1 MCTTLEKSIALCAM
15 HYNCSLVIIAGC
27 YYQNNKMNANI
38 VFRKLFVGLSFS
50 FAIILLTPLGIDNVY
65 SQSIPLTNNRT
76 TAQQHAE
83 HIIDNLVISEH
94 IPITGQLASGDY
106 ILLMD
111 FTPFVTS
118 IEGHSHI
125 ALKVPCNEDG
135 KSKVAI
141 VAGIAPNLNTLD
153 IGNAI
158 NNGTLDG
165 NSLDLSDEG
174 NTCLYHTELP
184 NNISDIALVNTSNQT
199 LNFNEGGYPSITV
212 SAHGTAIQHM
222 AASTMTMTNQTSAT
236 PS

>member
-1 MCTTLEKSIALCAM
+1 MNPIKRYRDTL
-15 HYNCSLVIIAGC
+15 
-27 YYQNNKMNANI
+27 
-38 VFRKLFVGLSFS
+38 VGLILTS
-50 FAIILLTPLGIDNVY
+50 AVILLTFPGMGGAYTQSMSTTDN
-65 SQSIPLTNNRT
+65 S

-83 HIIDNLVISEH
+83 HTLDNLIISEH
-94 IPITGQLASGDY
+94 IPLTGLLAKGDY

-125 ALKVPCNEDG
+125 ALKIPCNEDG
-135 KSKVAI
+135 SPKVT
-141 VAGIAPNLNTLD
+141 VVTGIAPNLSTLN

-165 NSLDLSDEG
+165 NSLDLSAEG
-174 NTCLYHTELP
+174 TSCLYHAELP
-184 NNISDIALVNTSNQT
+184 SNISDLVLVNTSNQT
-199 LNFNEGGYPSITV
+199 LNFSEGGYYSVTV

-222 AASTMTMTNQTSAT
+222 AAATNQTLAA

>member
-1 MCTTLEKSIALCAM
+1 
-15 HYNCSLVIIAGC
+15 
-27 YYQNNKMNANI
+27 MNPSKI
-38 VFRKLFVGLSFS
+38 FRELFVRLTVSS
-50 FAIILLTPLGIDNVY
+50 AIILLTLSGMDSAYTQTMSMSTTSN
-65 SQSIPLTNNRT
+65 SSNN

-83 HIIDNLVISEH
+83 HILDNLVISEH
-94 IPITGQLASGDY
+94 IPLTGQLASGDY

-135 KSKVAI
+135 TSKVTV
-141 VAGIAPNLNTLD
+141 VAGIAPNLNTLN

-165 NSLDLSDEG
+165 GSLDLSDEG
-174 NTCLYHTELP
+174 YSCLYHAELP
-184 NNISDIALVNTSNQT
+184 VNISDIALFNTSNQT
-199 LNFNEGGYPSITV
+199 LNFNEGGYPSVTV

-222 AASTMTMTNQTSAT
+222 AAPTTMMTNQTLAT
-236 PS
+236 VTQ

>member
-1 MCTTLEKSIALCAM
+1 MNPIKRYRDTL
-15 HYNCSLVIIAGC
+15 
-27 YYQNNKMNANI
+27 
-38 VFRKLFVGLSFS
+38 VGLILTS
-50 FAIILLTPLGIDNVY
+50 AVILLTFPGMGGAYTQSMSTTDN
-65 SQSIPLTNNRT
+65 S

-83 HIIDNLVISEH
+83 HTLDNLIISEH
-94 IPITGQLASGDY
+94 IPLTGQLAKGDY

-125 ALKVPCNEDG
+125 ALKIPCNEDG
-135 KSKVAI
+135 SPKVTVVTGI
-141 VAGIAPNLNTLD
+141 VPNLNTLN

-165 NSLDLSDEG
+165 NSLDLSAEG
-174 NTCLYHTELP
+174 TSCLYHAELP
-184 NNISDIALVNTSNQT
+184 SNISDLVLVNTSNQT
-199 LNFNEGGYPSITV
+199 LNFSEGGYYSVTV

-222 AASTMTMTNQTSAT
+222 AASETNQTLAA

>member
-1 MCTTLEKSIALCAM
+1 MNSIR
-15 HYNCSLVIIAGC
+15 I
-27 YYQNNKMNANI
+27 
-38 VFRKLFVGLSFS
+38 FREPSVGLTISS
-50 FAIILLTPLGIDNVY
+50 AIILLTLPGINSAY
-65 SQSIPLTNNRT
+65 TQTMSMSTTSNSSN

-83 HIIDNLVISEH
+83 HILDNLVISEY
-94 IPITGQLASGDY
+94 IPLTGQLASGDY

-135 KSKVAI
+135 TSKVT
-141 VAGIAPNLNTLD
+141 VVTGIAPNLNTLN

-165 NSLDLSDEG
+165 NSSLDLSDEG
-174 NTCLYHTELP
+174 NSCLYHAELP
-184 NNISDIALVNTSNQT
+184 VNISDIALVNTSNQT
-199 LNFNEGGYPSITV
+199 LNFNEGGYPSVTV

-222 AASTMTMTNQTSAT
+222 GAPTTMA
-236 PS
+236 P